1 LKKQADTFP
10 RIGLVANTSKPLCR
24 TIIQRAA
31 ALIAKSG
38 RQVAADEA
46 TARFASLD
54 VVIHKDTVALS
65 RKTDLLLVAGGDG
78 TILSTARNSA
88 GSPHMIGIN
97 AGRLGFLTTITHK
110 KLPEA
115 LEKIWAGKYSVED
128 RGLIQLESTL
138 GGKPLKA
145 QAMNDFVVARG
156 QESRLIELE
165 VRVDGEPLTH
175 YRCDGMIVS
184 SPTGS
189 TAYSLAAGGAL
200 VSPHAKVFML
210 TPICPHTLSNR
221 SLILSLDSEIE
232 IQLLSRKPETN
243 VSADGIILAPMQPG
257 DCVKI
262 RRSRRTIKLL
272 QIEGESF
279 FRTLRS
285 KLDWSGAHG

>member
-1 LKKQADTFP
+1 M
-10 RIGLVANTSKPLCR
+10 ANTSKPACR
-24 TIIQRAA
+24 NIIQHAA
-31 ALIAKSG
+31 ELIAKSG
-38 RQVAADEA
+38 RQVAADHA
-46 TARFASLD
+46 TVQFASLD
-54 VVIHKDTVALS
+54 IVSHKDTVALS
-65 RKTDLLLVAGGDG
+65 RNTDLLLVAGGDG

-115 LEKIWAGKYSVED
+115 LEQIWAGNFSIEG
-128 RGLIQLESTL
+128 RSLIQLEGTL
-138 GGKPLKA
+138 GGKKLKA

-165 VRVDGEPLTH
+165 VRVNGEPLTH

-200 VSPHAKVFML
+200 VSPYAKVFML

-232 IQLLSRKPETN
+232 IQLLSRKPDTN
-243 VSADGIILAPMQPG
+243 VSADGNMLAPMQAG
-257 DCVKI
+257 ESVKI

-272 QIEGESF
+272 QIEGQSF
-279 FRTLRS
+279 FRTLRG
-285 KLDWSGAHG
+285 KLNWSGAHG